1 MPLLFKIF
9 TIFPEIFPGCLDSSV
24 TGIALRKNLWN
35 YQAINIRDYATD
47 KHKIVDDEIYGGG
60 CGMLLKPDI
69 IANAI
74 DANLDFINNSNSKKK
89 LIYLSPRGKL
99 FNQKMAQNY
108 ANLDEL
114 AIICGRYEG
123 IDQRVIEEYD
133 IEEISMGHYILS
145 GGEVA
150 ALPLMDATIRNIDG
164 VLGNKQ
170 SLKDESFSINYKNN
184 ENILEYDQYTRPA
197 IWRGREVPKVLRS
210 GNHKL
215 IKKWKEENYNKK

>member
-1 MPLLFKIF
+1 
-9 TIFPEIFPGCLDSSV
+9 
-24 TGIALRKNLWN
+24 
-35 YQAINIRDYATD
+35 
-47 KHKIVDDEIYGGG
+47 
-60 CGMLLKPDI
+60 
-69 IANAI
+69 
-74 DANLDFINNSNSKKK
+74 
-89 LIYLSPRGKL
+89 
-99 FNQKMAQNY
+99 MAQNY

-114 AIICGRYEG
+114 ATICGRYEG

-197 IWRGREVPKVLRS
+197 IWRAEKFL
-210 GNHKL
+210 KF
-215 IKKWKEENYNKK
+215 

>member
-1 MPLLFKIF
+1 MSLLFKIF

-24 TGIALRKNLWN
+24 TGIALKKNLWN

-89 LIYLSPRGKL
+89 LIYMSPRGKL
-99 FNQKMAQNY
+99 FNQKMAQDF
-108 ANLDEL
+108 ANLEEL
-114 AIICGRYEG
+114 SIICGRYEG

-133 IEEISMGHYILS
+133 IEEISMGNFILS

-150 ALPLMDATIRNIDG
+150 ALPLMDAIIRNIDG

-184 ENILEYDQYTRPA
+184 KNFLEYDQYTRPA

-210 GNHKL
+210 GNHEL